1 MPWGPIGLYTS
12 MLADNQL
19 ALFATVRSRRTSL
32 VDVAT
37 AIQAVA
43 APAPAPV
50 PKVQSRAINP
60 WLIAITVTLA
70 TFMELLDTAIA
81 NVSLPHIAG
90 GLATSYDESTWV
102 LTSYLVANAIVLP
115 LSAWLSRV
123 FGRKNYYMT
132 CVALFSVS
140 SLMCGLAPSLGLLV
154 FFRVLQGIGGGGL
167 APVEQA
173 ILVDTF
179 PADKRAAAFAL
190 YSMAIVTAPAIGP
203 PLGGWITDSFS
214 WRWVF
219 FINVPIG
226 LVSLLLTSRIVSDPP
241 EFKRE
246 VEEAR
251 KSGKLKVDYIGI
263 SLVAIGFACLEVVL
277 DRGQRFDWFESNFI
291 VAFFTVAIF
300 ALAVAIVWELRHPD
314 PVVEI
319 GLLKERNF
327 ALANV
332 FYFLFGFVLF
342 GSTVLIP
349 QMLQSLYGYT
359 ATDAGLVLGPG
370 AFVIVLMAPVV
381 VQLVK
386 RIPVA
391 WLIGLGFSILGVAM
405 WYFASFNLATDYQH
419 EAFARVVQGFGIAFL
434 FVPTSQLAYSYLP
447 KNKNNKASSLTN
459 LFRNQGG
466 SFGIAF
472 VTTVLERRTQVH
484 RSILASHLTSSDLNI
499 QRALT
504 NFTNQ
509 FLHSG
514 YSAADAALHALAQ
527 VEALL
532 QQQAALLAFMD
543 CFYLLGIVALTGPLL
558 ALLIR
563 KFGKSAGAPAH

>member
-1 MPWGPIGLYTS
+1 MSTQSADIPI
-12 MLADNQL
+12 
-19 ALFATVRSRRTSL
+19 TVSQPRPL
-32 VDVAT
+32 
-37 AIQAVA
+37 AVA
-43 APAPAPV
+43 R
-50 PKVQSRAINP
+50 PKRNVNP

-123 FGRKNYYMT
+123 FGRKSYYMT
-132 CVALFSVS
+132 CVALFSLS

-190 YSMAIVTAPAIGP
+190 YSMAIVTAPAVGP
-203 PLGGWITDSFS
+203 PLGGWITDNWS

-246 VEEAR
+246 VEAAR
-251 KSGKLKVDYIGI
+251 KAGKLKVDYLGI
-263 SLVAIGFACLEVVL
+263 LLVAIGFACLEVVL
-277 DRGQRFDWFESNFI
+277 DRGQRDDWFESNFI
-291 VAFFTVAIF
+291 MTFFTIAIIALVVAI
-300 ALAVAIVWELRHPD
+300 IWELHHPD
-314 PVVEI
+314 PVIEL

-327 ALANV
+327 AIANV

-370 AFVIVLMAPVV
+370 AMVIVVMAPLIVM
-381 VQLVK
+381 LVR

-391 WLIGLGFSILGVAM
+391 GMIGFGFTVLGLAM
-405 WYFASFNLATDYQH
+405 WYFASFNLATDYRH
-419 EAFARVVQGFGIAFL
+419 EAWARAVQGFGIAFL

-472 VTTVLERRTQVH
+472 VTTMLERRTQFH
-484 RSILASHLTSSDLNI
+484 RSVLAAHI
-499 QRALT
+499 T
-504 NFTNQ
+504 NTDVNLRTWLAGVTEQ
-509 FLHSG
+509 FVHGG
-514 YSAADAALHALAQ
+514 YSAADAATRALAQ
-527 VEALL
+527 ADAML
-532 QQQAALLAFMD
+532 QRQASLLASLD
-543 CFYLLGIVALTGPLL
+543 CFWLLGTIALTGPVL
-558 ALLIR
+558 AMFIR
-563 KFGKSAGAPAH
+563 KFQQGGGGSAH

>member
-1 MPWGPIGLYTS
+1 M
-12 MLADNQL
+12 
-19 ALFATVRSRRTSL
+19 
-32 VDVAT
+32 AT
-37 AIQAVA
+37 AARQIVL
-43 APAPAPV
+43 APTV
-50 PKVQSRAINP
+50 QVKPKAAINP

-90 GLATSYDESTWV
+90 GLATSYDEATWV

-140 SLMCGLAPSLGLLV
+140 SLLCGLAPSLGMLV

-203 PLGGWITDSFS
+203 PLGGWITDTYS

-226 LVSLLLTSRIVSDPP
+226 LISLLLTSRIVSDPP

-246 VEEAR
+246 VEAAR
-251 KSGKLKVDYIGI
+251 QSGKLRVDYIGI
-263 SLVAIGFACLEVVL
+263 TLIALGFACLEVVL
-277 DRGQRFDWFESNFI
+277 DRGQRDDWFESQFI
-291 VAFFTVAIF
+291 VTFFLVAMA
-300 ALAVAIVWELRHPD
+300 ALIIAIIWELRHPD
-314 PVVEI
+314 PVVEL

-327 ALANV
+327 AIANC

-349 QMLQSLYGYT
+349 QMLQQVYGYT

-381 VQLVK
+381 VALLR
-386 RIPVA
+386 RIHA
-391 WLIGLGFSILGVAM
+391 HWLIFLGFSILGGAM
-405 WYFASFNLATDYQH
+405 WYFASFNPATDYRH
-419 EAFARVVQGFGIAFL
+419 EALARIVQGFGIAFL
-434 FVPTSQLAYSYLP
+434 FVPTSQLAYSFLP

-472 VTTVLERRTQVH
+472 VTTILERRTQFH
-484 RSILASHLTSSDLNI
+484 RTVLASHVTDADVNI
-499 QRALT
+499 HTALT
-504 NFTNQ
+504 NFTNY
-509 FLHSG
+509 FLQSG
-514 YSAADAALHALAQ
+514 YSAADAATRALAQ
-527 VEALL
+527 V
-532 QQQAALLAFMD
+532 QAILERQASLLAFLD
-543 CFYLLGIVALTGPLL
+543 CFWLLGVIALVGVPLAML
-558 ALLIR
+558 TR
-563 KFGKSAGAPAH
+563 KFKGAGGGAAH